1 VATSVNEEDLMA
13 AYVDGDPEAFNMLF
27 KSLSP
32 RIHGFFVRRFGNAS
46 VADDLLQTTFLKVH
60 RARKEYRKGSPV
72 RPWIFTIA
80 ARVGLDELR
89 RRGRRPEDADD
100 KRLEKA
106 VRTAAL
112 EQADTSTLMERS
124 DIAAKVKAA
133 LETLPESQRVVVDL
147 HRYQGLTFSEIGEIL
162 GTTEGAVK
170 LRAFRVYERL
180 RKQLAPL
187 MEEVS
192 GSPVQANGG

>member
-1 VATSVNEEDLMA
+1 VATSTNEEALMA
-13 AYVDGDPEAFNMLF
+13 AYVDGDPAAFNALF

-60 RARKEYRKGSPV
+60 RARKEYRTGSPV

-112 EQADTSTLMERS
+112 EQTDASTLMERS

-187 MEEVS
+187 MREVS
-192 GSPVQANGG
+192 GSPVQADGG